1 MKDTGWSQITEGE
14 IQEENS
20 GRSTGGEG
28 SFLHLP
34 LLLLPNILLLVLE
47 EDAGDGLCFPANSI
61 PPTFLALPCACSLPT
76 AGQRLGLAGTA
87 RGDTQHLLPAPRSSL
102 GARKG
107 EPLSRAR
114 DSRCFSRGLGEAEP
128 GGCCC
133 LTSAKLCTTGPP
145 GLHTGN

>member
-1 MKDTGWSQITEGE
+1 MEGGKEGIKKSVGWRDVKDTGWSQITEGE

-61 PPTFLALPCACSLPT
+61 PPTFPALPCACSLPT

-87 RGDTQHLLPAPRSSL
+87 RGDTQHLL
-102 GARKG
+102 
-107 EPLSRAR
+107 EPLAPPW
-114 DSRCFSRGLGEAEP
+114 GLGRGNPSAEP
-128 GGCCC
+128 GTAGASPEASER
-133 LTSAKLCTTGPP
+133 LSLEAAAA
-145 GLHTGN
+145 